1 MSTYSHDRDLAA
13 TVHPRQPAGM
23 GPRTEAD
30 LAGAA
35 APAAAVR
42 RPEILGPAG
51 LLGLQRS
58 AGNAG
63 VAALVEEERSP
74 VLDVVGSGG
83 GRPLDAGVRAD
94 MESRFGTDFG
104 DVRVHTGDAADAS
117 AASLHA
123 QAYTVG
129 SHIVFAGGGYDP
141 GTAAG
146 QHLLAHELTHVVQQ
160 RSGPVDGTDTGGG
173 VRVSDPNDRFERQAA
188 ATADAVMQRTPADP
202 APTEADED
210 WEAAQTYQRQ
220 VAGEEQWEDPM

>member
-1 MSTYSHDRDLAA
+1 MSSHSHDHELEATVRPGPSATATHRSGAGLTGPAA
-13 TVHPRQPAGM
+13 TPTLP
-23 GPRTEAD
+23 
-30 LAGAA
+30 
-35 APAAAVR
+35 
-42 RPEILGPAG
+42 PEVLGPAG

-94 MESRFGTDFG
+94 MESRLGADFD
-104 DVRVHTGDAADAS
+104 DVRVHTGPAADAS

-129 SHIVFAGGGYDP
+129 NDIVFAGGGYDP

-160 RSGPVDGTDTGGG
+160 RSGPVDGTDAGNG
-173 VRVSDPNDRFERQAA
+173 VRVSHPDDRFERQASA
-188 ATADAVMQRTPADP
+188 VADAVTEKDGSRDI
-202 APTEADED
+202 AP
-210 WEAAQTYQRQ
+210 AQTYQRQ
-220 VAGEEQWEDPM
+220 EADEKDSEPR